1 MSGPRRTKSAVP
13 STIASLNSI
22 VSERLA
28 ELLDHDPEFRDNALE
43 MGVIDHH
50 WLEDPAKRPLTR
62 VPPVEVMRRFLERAV
77 ERRPSSLA
85 RLGLSAVQVLAAG
98 GGLVRGGDK
107 QVTLSIVFTD
117 LEGFTSFTAAHGDD
131 AAIALLAEH
140 HRVVGPIVRR
150 WGGRVVKRLGDG
162 LMLSFTD
169 PQYAVRAA
177 VELVEAPPD
186 HLRLRAGVHTGPVV
200 VTKDDLI
207 GHAVNVAA
215 RITDVAKGG
224 QVLVSQEVL
233 DAAREISGVRLSK
246 PSRKRVKGVREPVS
260 VYRVSPMEPS
270 GP

>member
-1 MSGPRRTKSAVP
+1 MP
-13 STIASLNSI
+13 STIASLNSA

-28 ELLDHDPEFRDNALE
+28 DLIDHDPEFRDSALE

-50 WLEDPAKRPLTR
+50 WLEDPARRPLTR

-85 RLGLSAVQVLAAG
+85 QLGLSAVQVLAVG
-98 GGLVRGGDK
+98 GGLVGSGAK
-107 QVTLSIVFTD
+107 QTTLTIVFTD
-117 LEGFTSFTAAHGDD
+117 LEGFTSYTAAHGDE
-131 AAIALLAEH
+131 AAIDLLAEH
-140 HRVVGPIVRR
+140 HRVVGPIVRT

-162 LMLSFTD
+162 LMLSFAD
-169 PQYAVRAA
+169 PGYAVRAA
-177 VELVEAPPD
+177 VELVHTPPD
-186 HLRLRAGVHTGPVV
+186 DLRLRAGVHTGQVV

-233 DAAREISGVRLSK
+233 DAAGDISGVQLSK
-246 PSRKRVKGVREPVS
+246 RSRKRVKGVREPVS
-260 VYRVSPMEPS
+260 VYRVQPGEPAK
-270 GP
+270 G